1 MPDKLSEKARELVAR
16 PVLATLA
23 TVAADG
29 SPQVTPL
36 WIDVDGDDL
45 LVNTARGRA
54 KARNVERDHRV
65 AITVIDP
72 DDPYNVVVVRG
83 TVAEVTTEGA
93 DAHIDRL
100 AKKYLGVDEY
110 PMRQPGEVRLTVRIR
125 TDRIPMQPS

>member
-1 MPDKLSEKARELVAR
+1 MPDKLTDKARALIDR

-23 TVAADG
+23 TLSADG
-29 SPQVTPL
+29 SPQATPL
-36 WIDVDGDDL
+36 WIEVDGDDL
-45 LVNTARGRA
+45 LVNTARGRT
-54 KARNVERDHRV
+54 KARNIERDPRV
-65 AITVIDP
+65 ALTVVDP

-83 TVAEVTTEGA
+83 TAVEVTTEGA

-125 TDRIPMQPS
+125 TDRIPMQSS

>member
-1 MPDKLSEKARELVAR
+1 MPDKLSQKARELLAR

-36 WIDVDGDDL
+36 WIEVDGDDL
-45 LVNTARGRA
+45 LVNTAEGRA
-54 KARNVERDHRV
+54 KARNVARDQRV
-65 AITVIDP
+65 AVSVVDP
-72 DDPYNVVVVRG
+72 DDPYNVVVVKG
-83 TVAEVTTEGA
+83 TAVDVTTEGA

-110 PMRQPGEVRLTVRIR
+110 PMRRPGEVRLTVRIR
-125 TDRIPMQPS
+125 TDRIPMQSS